1 MEDTHSDSNSQMVAV
16 GDAAR
21 LLGVSV
27 KTIRRWE
34 ASGKIS
40 GRRTPGGQRRFRLS
54 DINELLGENE

>member
-1 MEDTHSDSNSQMVAV
+1 MEDNRDSNSQMVAV

-54 DINELLGENE
+54 GINELLGENE